1 MSNND
6 RVLVVVPA
14 LNEERSIADVV
25 ASVRSHGWDCLVI
38 DDGSSDSTRARASAS
53 GAAVVSLATNLG
65 VGAALRTGFR
75 YAVLHGYT
83 SVVQCDAD
91 GQHRAEQIALLV
103 ETAHSQS
110 ADLVI
115 GSRFVT
121 PAEDSMSVASHRRKV
136 MRFLSW
142 IVRHQTGVQV
152 TDTTSGFKCVSQPLL
167 DEFAVEF
174 PAHFLGDTFEAC
186 LVAAKNGYTVV
197 EVPATMNERKHGK
210 SSASAIQAVRFILR
224 SVAVAFFGL
233 TFQISAKAQQA

>member
-1 MSNND
+1 MSNID

-25 ASVRSHGWDCLVI
+25 TSVRSHGWDCLVV
-38 DDGSSDSTRARASAS
+38 DDGSSDSTRSRASAS

-65 VGAALRTGFR
+65 VGAALRAGFR
-75 YAVLHGYT
+75 YAVMEGYT
-83 SVVQCDAD
+83 RVVQCDAD
-91 GQHRAEQIALLV
+91 GQHRAEQIAHLV
-103 ETAHSQS
+103 ATARSQD

-115 GSRFVT
+115 GSRFLA
-121 PAEDSMSVASHRRKV
+121 PDEDSMSVASHRRKV
-136 MRFLSW
+136 MGFLSW

-152 TDTTSGFKCVSQPLL
+152 SDTTSGFKCVSQPLL
-167 DEFAVEF
+167 GEFAIEF

-186 LVAAKNGYTVV
+186 LVAANNGYLIV

-210 SSASAIQAVRFILR
+210 SSASALQAVRFILR

-233 TFQISAKAQQA
+233 TFQIAVKAQHS